1 MWHHESPLHDHSRW
15 PTVGFIFGSLVQHPI
30 RCVKRNRVVTA
41 ARANHTL
48 SQWLGFLIA
57 RTKNKLQLHVLAYL
71 PSFKTLAIRPSYRIA
86 ASKIGE
92 YSNGP
97 AALHMAEPSPGRVCP
112 RHSI

>member
-1 MWHHESPLHDHSRW
+1 MSHHESPLHVLARG
-15 PTVGFIFGSLVQHPI
+15 PTVGFIFGALVQQPI

-92 YSNGP
+92 YSNEA
-97 AALHMAEPSPGRVCP
+97 AALHVAEQSPARLCA
-112 RHSI
+112 RHRI